1 VWATKRL
8 LTVRT
13 AAHIADEN
21 EWTFGQIFTLVLL
34 AAPLITLID
43 HLSRRSQAP
52 IDDYSLASGQ
62 DTHELTS
69 LAEQPVLSS
78 RQPSANEKRESEY
91 ESRIS
96 FRGASIL
103 AGFSYVHIALFVFLS
118 DNTSPSIAYTF
129 GTLAFSCLVFQPVLQ
144 MTWVIY
150 TLWVPKLN
158 LGEHR
163 MLPLLDMIFLAI
175 GLFLVFHELKK
186 VLYEVYR
193 EQYMVYLKDKDTPDA
208 ITVDGMT
215 ALGLFFAYLGF
226 LGWFTWDSH
235 VKTQSR
241 NSCGLGEFVHQRCI
255 AIACSIIIS
264 FAANT
269 PPMVFCIIIIS
280 RESYEAS
287 NLRPGLGIGVGT
299 CIVFACQIV
308 VEMAELGIRRWA
320 RRHATLI
327 RASFLAV
334 IILVMAAVFCTLIF
348 TLPGFDRFGPLW
360 LSPLSIT
367 FPLWVIIWICYY
379 TVIKQARTSI

>member
-21 EWTFGQIFTLVLL
+21 EWTFGQIFPLVLL

-43 HLSRRSQAP
+43 HFSRKSQAP

-62 DTHELTS
+62 DTHELTN
-69 LAEQPVLSS
+69 LAEQPILSS
-78 RQPSANEKRESEY
+78 RHPSGNEKRESEY

-129 GTLAFSCLVFQPVLQ
+129 GTLAFSCLVFQPALQ

-150 TLWVPKLN
+150 ALWIPKLN

-163 MLPLLDMIFLAI
+163 MLPLLDMIYLAI
-175 GLFLVFHELKK
+175 GVLLVSHELEK
-186 VLYEVYR
+186 VLYEVAR
-193 EQYMVYLKDKDTPDA
+193 EQYKFYWVDTPNL
-208 ITVDGMT
+208 ITDDGMT
-215 ALGLFFAYLGF
+215 ALGLFIAYLGF

-241 NSCGLGEFVHQRCI
+241 NSCGLGEFVHRRCI

-269 PPMVFCIIIIS
+269 PPMVFCIITLTC
-280 RESYEAS
+280 E
-287 NLRPGLGIGVGT
+287 RPGLGIGVVT

-320 RRHATLI
+320 RRHATTI